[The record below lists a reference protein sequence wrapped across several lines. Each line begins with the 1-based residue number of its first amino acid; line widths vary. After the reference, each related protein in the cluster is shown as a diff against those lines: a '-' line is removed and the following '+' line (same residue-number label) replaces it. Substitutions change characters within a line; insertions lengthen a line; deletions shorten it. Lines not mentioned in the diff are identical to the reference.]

1 MTPERYHELE
11 LEALR
16 CYDRLRRHAP
26 RDAEIVYV
34 VSRSVMR
41 YMQNMEHNAGFEV
54 RNGDGIVANFRGVR
68 MFVAPPD
75 IADDL
80 LRPAVYGR
88 RFFTGMEVGDLVLGA
103 NDSIYVLDSVEIGA
117 AGEPRAHFTELEY
130 AIREARVNEAV
141 LNAPWRTEYMAIP
154 YDGRPDRNGRMY
166 AADIFANATAFVPS
180 AYEIAGSILDNTDE
194 EIRRII
200 EQSIRDSLQTAQPV
214 RKKNEDEL
222 SAGDTRLLDEYLH
235 SFMQPGA

>member
-1 MTPERYHELE
+1 MTPEQYHELE
-11 LEALR
+11 LKALQ

-26 RDAEIVYV
+26 RDAEIVYI

-41 YMQNMEHNAGFEV
+41 YMQNMEPNVGVEV

-68 MFVAPPD
+68 MFVASPD
-75 IADDL
+75 ITDDL

-88 RFFTGMEVGDLVLGA
+88 RFFAGMEIGDLVIGA
-103 NDSIYVLDSVEIGA
+103 NDSIYVLERMEIGA
-117 AGEPRAHFTELEY
+117 DGEPRAHFAELEY
-130 AIREARVNEAV
+130 AIRYARAEEAV

-154 YDGRPDRNGRMY
+154 YDGHPNRNGRMY
-166 AADIFANATAFVPS
+166 ASDIFANAATFMPS
-180 AYEIAGSILDNTDE
+180 SYEIAGSFLGNMDE

-200 EQSIRDSLQTAQPV
+200 EQSIRDSLQTARPV

-235 SFMQPGA
+235 SFMKPGA

>member
-1 MTPERYHELE
+1 MTPEQYHELE

-26 RDAEIVYV
+26 RDAEIVYI

-41 YMQNMEHNAGFEV
+41 YMQNMEPNVGVEV
-54 RNGDGIVANFRGVR
+54 RNGNGMVANFRGVR

-75 IADDL
+75 ITDDL

-88 RFFTGMEVGDLVLGA
+88 RFFTGMEVGDLVIGA
-103 NDSIYVLDSVEIGA
+103 NDSIYVLERVEIGA
-117 AGEPRAHFTELEY
+117 DGEPRAYFTELEY

-154 YDGRPDRNGRMY
+154 YDDRPNRNGRMY
-166 AADIFANATAFVPS
+166 ASDIFANAATFVPS
-180 AYEIAGSILDNTDE
+180 AYEIAGSLFENMDE

>member
-68 MFVAPPD
+68 MFVAPPE

-80 LRPAVYGR
+80 LRPAVCGH
-88 RFFTGMEVGDLVLGA
+88 RFFTGMEVGDLVIGA
-103 NDSIYVLDSVEIGA
+103 DDRIYVIERVEVGA
-117 AGEPRAHFTELEY
+117 GGEPRAYLTELEY
-130 AIREARVNEAV
+130 AIREARANEAV

-154 YDGRPDRNGRMY
+154 YDGRPNRNGRMY
-166 AADIFANATAFVPS
+166 ASDFFANGMAFVPS
-180 AYEIAGSILDNTDE
+180 AYEIAGNLFGDTDE

-222 SAGDTRLLDEYLH
+222 SAGDTKLLDEYLH
-235 SFMQPGA
+235 SFMRPGA

>member
-1 MTPERYHELE
+1 MTPEQYHELE

-26 RDAEIVYV
+26 RGAEIVYI

-41 YMQNMEHNAGFEV
+41 YMQNMENNVGVDV

-75 IADDL
+75 FTDDL

-88 RFFTGMEVGDLVLGA
+88 RFFTGMEIGDLVIDA
-103 NDSIYVLDSVEIGA
+103 NDSIYMLERVEIGTD
-117 AGEPRAHFTELEY
+117 GEPRAYFTELEY
-130 AIREARVNEAV
+130 ATREARVNEAV

-166 AADIFANATAFVPS
+166 ASDIFANTAVFLPS
-180 AYEIAGSILDNTDE
+180 AYEIAGSVLDGMDE
-194 EIRRII
+194 EIRRAI
-200 EQSIRDSLQTAQPV
+200 EQSIMGSMQTAQPV